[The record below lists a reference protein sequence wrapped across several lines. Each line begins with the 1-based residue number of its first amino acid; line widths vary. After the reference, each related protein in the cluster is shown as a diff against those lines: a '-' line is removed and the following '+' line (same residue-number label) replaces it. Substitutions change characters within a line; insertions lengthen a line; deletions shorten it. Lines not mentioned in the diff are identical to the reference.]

1 MGLAKRGARRT
12 KMTLTH
18 CLSRVGRS
26 IGSAAAFVT
35 VAVLLPSIPEH
46 SIRAQMLPAAD
57 AAILDP
63 YTRGKEDRLADLGYV
78 SLGPLQ
84 LTSNHDSDDVQRLL
98 GDERLRWIET
108 RHFRIGFAL
117 GAADATGSPVFVQDL
132 RQDLAQLRQRLPAV
146 DPRTKVLDAWLRA
159 HLVALRAERVYADAL
174 EVLRRSQDDFASAG
188 RDPRADATFAGL
200 GPHFGMQQKFT
211 ILLLGKQTSLAKYTA
226 AFHGGATTA
235 AVRRHDASF
244 GNLVFAVAGDSVPG
258 LGENEEVLAATMAF
272 HVAHNLYAGYRSFGH
287 LLPAWIPEGLA
298 LHHARRVSDTAA
310 VVDVRN
316 DADRAAY
323 AAWPQCLVDAKK
335 QWRFQPLVDFVR
347 IVDGSPRSM
356 EQSRQSWAFVDWLL
370 RERGDE
376 FAAFVHRMKDP
387 FHDRLRFPTVEE
399 LRARQARLFVEA
411 FGCGVDELEAG
422 WRRAIA
428 SKNAPKKRR

>member
-1 MGLAKRGARRT
+1 
-12 KMTLTH
+12 MTLSH

-35 VAVLLPSIPEH
+35 AAVVLASIPEH

-108 RHFRIGFAL
+108 RNFRIGFAL
-117 GAADATGSPVFVQDL
+117 SAAEAAGSPAFVQGL
-132 RQDLAQLRQRLPAV
+132 RQDLAELRQRLPAV

-159 HLVALRAERVYADAL
+159 HLVALRAERLYADAL
-174 EVLRRSQDDFASAG
+174 VVLRRSQGDFASAG

-211 ILLLGKQTSLAKYTA
+211 ILLLGKQTSLAKYSA

-235 AVRRHDASF
+235 AARRHDASF

-258 LGENEEVLAATMAF
+258 LGENEEALAATMAF

-298 LHHARRVSDTAA
+298 LHHARRVSGTAA

-323 AAWPQCLVDAKK
+323 AAWPQRLVDAKK
-335 QWRFQPLVDFVR
+335 LRAARRVRAHRRRQPTLDGAGAAVVGLRRLAAARTRRRVR
-347 IVDGSPRSM
+347 GLRAPHEGSLPRPAAVPHG
-356 EQSRQSWAFVDWLL
+356 RGTARAAGAAL
-370 RERGDE
+370 RRG
-376 FAAFVHRMKDP
+376 V
-387 FHDRLRFPTVEE
+387 RLR
-399 LRARQARLFVEA
+399 R
-411 FGCGVDELEAG
+411 
-422 WRRAIA
+422 RRAGGVLA
-428 SKNAPKKRR
+428 ARHRLEERAEEAPLRRPGARRP